1 MGKVARLTVAVISS
15 ALTVLK
21 NFQLKPPP
29 ISRRTRRPPPAQK
42 VRLRRYQTGIL
53 RLGVLSM
60 DSLVGDDPGGARG
73 EPGGVSPGCALGEEI
88 SGLVVGVIGR
98 YLALVEL

>member
-1 MGKVARLTVAVISS
+1 
-15 ALTVLK
+15 
-21 NFQLKPPP
+21 
-29 ISRRTRRPPPAQK
+29 
-42 VRLRRYQTGIL
+42 
-53 RLGVLSM
+53 M
-60 DSLVGDDPGGARG
+60 DSLVGDDPGSARGEPGGVRGEPGGVRG